1 MTRWLTTALWAGLP
15 IGVVRIAPTS
25 LEPSAKILAGVLN
38 DVFDVRSE
46 LRVREAAL
54 VADLLSDRDQLAQL
68 DNWVARWTAEAS
80 TKKRG
85 PRALRA
91 VPYAWLRHG
100 ARLASRDRAADND
113 QARGDSAFIA
123 ACTAGRA
130 ATRSWNASR
139 FGNAERSSFTNAD
152 QRVTVKR

>member
-46 LRVREAAL
+46 LCVREAAL
-54 VADLLSDRDQLAQL
+54 VADRDQLAQL
-68 DNWVARWTAEAS
+68 DNWVARWIAEAS

-130 ATRSWNASR
+130 ATRSWNAR
-139 FGNAERSSFTNAD
+139 TFGNAERSSFTNAD